1 MKFVKLS
8 QEELKEI
15 ATFYRGVMATAYEG
29 LFFREG
35 KVIGKGIMEVIPE
48 DANFHE
54 KAGKLIEARGWV
66 DDIELKEDRA
76 IAKGGVE
83 VHDDSDSPTCHRT
96 RGILSSVY
104 EIGTDSMVDVTE
116 VKCESLGDDHCEFEI
131 EIKGF

>member
-15 ATFYRGVMATAYEG
+15 AKFYRGVMATAYEG

-35 KVIGKGIMEVIPE
+35 KVIGKGIMEVIP
-48 DANFHE
+48 DDVDFHQ

-66 DDIELKEDRA
+66 DEIELKEDKA

-83 VHDDSDSPTCHRT
+83 VQDNSDTPTCHRT
-96 RGILSSVY
+96 RGILSSIY
-104 EIGTDSMVDVTE
+104 EEGTGSMVEVTE
-116 VKCESLGDDHCEFEI
+116 VRCESMGDPHCEFEI